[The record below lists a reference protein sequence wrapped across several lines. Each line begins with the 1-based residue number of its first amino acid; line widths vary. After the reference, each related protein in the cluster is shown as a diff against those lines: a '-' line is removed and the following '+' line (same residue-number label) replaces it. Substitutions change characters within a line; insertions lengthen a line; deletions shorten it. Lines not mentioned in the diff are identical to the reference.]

1 MTVIAAEFGGLRH
14 HPLDLIAHDH
24 ALQMQLCD
32 MLEHIADGLP
42 DDIDRRQ
49 CREAASALKFDIP
62 LHHRDEEL
70 CLFPL
75 LLERGAGA
83 GSLAE
88 VFERL
93 ADEHVKDESFATEL
107 IESLEDLAQGGTA
120 PNPDMLGYMLR
131 GFFEGYRRHIHW
143 ENTLVLPAARQ
154 CLKADDLERLVRCM
168 AENRTAAKAKT

>member
-32 MLEHIADGLP
+32 MLEQIADGLP
-42 DDIDRRQ
+42 DDVDRCL
-49 CREAASALKFDIP
+49 CREAASALTFDIP

-70 CLFPL
+70 GLFPL

-83 GSLAE
+83 GSMAE
-88 VFERL
+88 VLERL
-93 ADEHVKDESFATEL
+93 ADEHAKDESFATEL
-107 IESLEDLAQGGTA
+107 IESLDALAEGGTA

-131 GFFEGYRRHIHW
+131 GFFESYRRHIQW

-154 CLKADDLERLVRCM
+154 CLTNGDLERLARCM
-168 AENRTAAKAKT
+168 AENRSSATSKP